1 MFFLK
6 HKKLFIKR
14 YVPVSEQFS
23 VLGKFSSQSQL
34 LCKLGLLKKGDE
46 IHRKTP
52 IMESF

>member
-6 HKKLFIKR
+6 HEKLSIKR
-14 YVPVSEQFS
+14 YVPVSQQFS
-23 VLGKFSSQSQL
+23 VLGKLSSQSQL
-34 LCKLGLLKKGDE
+34 LRKLGLLKKGGE